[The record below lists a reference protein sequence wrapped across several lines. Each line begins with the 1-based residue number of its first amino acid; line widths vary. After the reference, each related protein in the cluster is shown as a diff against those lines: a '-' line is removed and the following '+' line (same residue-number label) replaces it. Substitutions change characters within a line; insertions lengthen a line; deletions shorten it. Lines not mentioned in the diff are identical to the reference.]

1 MIRAWSRKRIKNPKN
16 YMASR
21 HLSRSIAMQSLFE
34 WDFYGKEPESID
46 RIIEQNLKEFGP
58 GLENQDFVWQLVK
71 NVTGHLAEIDKIIVE
86 SAPEWPLEQITM
98 VDRNVL
104 RIGLSELLY
113 SKRGEVPPKVAIN
126 EAIELAKSFGG
137 ESSGR
142 FVNGVLGTV
151 YKEIEKIEE
160 EEIAK
165 GADKAS
171 VELLS
176 GGAVF
181 RKHGDDFQIALLKDA
196 FERWTLPKG
205 HAEKD
210 ETPEQTVLREVKEEL
225 GLDNLKIIKKL
236 GEREYITHEP
246 EKGVIKRKVVDF
258 LLKAPENSEI
268 KAEQSSGI
276 KEAKWFNLNE
286 ISGLKQYQQVKPVI
300 EAVIVFLK
308 QQEK

>member
-1 MIRAWSRKRIKNPKN
+1 
-16 YMASR
+16 MASR

-34 WDFYGKEPESID
+34 WDFYGKEPVSID

-71 NVTGHLAEIDKIIVE
+71 NVIDHLAEIDKIIVE

-113 SKRGEVPPKVAIN
+113 SKRDEVPPKVAIN

-160 EEIAK
+160 EEITK
-165 GADKAS
+165 ETNKAS
-171 VELLS
+171 AELLS

-196 FERWTLPKG
+196 FERWTLLKG

-236 GEREYITHEP
+236 GEREYIAHEP
-246 EKGVIKRKVVDF
+246 EKGAIKRKVIDF
-258 LLKAPENSEI
+258 LLEAPENSEL

-276 KEAKWFNLNE
+276 KDAKWFNLNE
-286 ISGLKQYQQVKPVI
+286 ISELRQYQQVKPII

>member
-1 MIRAWSRKRIKNPKN
+1 
-16 YMASR
+16 MASR

-34 WDFYGKEPESID
+34 WDFYGQESDSID
-46 RIIEQNLKEFGP
+46 KIVDQNLKEFGP
-58 GLENQDFVWQLVK
+58 GLENHEFVWQLVK
-71 NVTGHLAEIDKIIVE
+71 GVIDHLDQIDKIIVE

-113 SKRGEVPPKVAIN
+113 SKKDEVPPKVAIN

-151 YKEIEKIEE
+151 YKEIEKIEK

-165 GADKAS
+165 HKDEAP

-176 GGAVF
+176 GGVVF
-181 RKHGDDFQIALLKDA
+181 RKYEGVFQIALLKDA
-196 FERWTLPKG
+196 FDRWTLPKG
-205 HAEKD
+205 HTETD
-210 ETPEQTVLREVKEEL
+210 ETAEQTALREIKEEL
-225 GLDNLKIIKKL
+225 GLKDLKVIKKL
-236 GEREYITHEP
+236 GEREYIAHEP
-246 EKGVIKRKVVDF
+246 EKGVIRRKVMDF
-258 LLKAPENSEI
+258 LFEALPENELKIEDSD
-268 KAEQSSGI
+268 GI
-276 KEAKWFNLNE
+276 KEVKWFNLDE

-300 EAVIVFLK
+300 KSVIAFLK
-308 QQEK
+308 QI